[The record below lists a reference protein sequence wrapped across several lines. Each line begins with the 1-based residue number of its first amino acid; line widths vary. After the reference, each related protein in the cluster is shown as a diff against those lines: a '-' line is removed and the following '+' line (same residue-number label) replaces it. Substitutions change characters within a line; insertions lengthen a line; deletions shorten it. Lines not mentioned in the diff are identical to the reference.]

1 MVEVEEDIQHNVPS
15 RNTTLNVASRGEV
28 VHTKFVWRRFWIH
41 ISHKTISY
49 LEQLKVGKV
58 ILRFFLFT
66 FIIFGIWVCNLIWFK
81 PFSIELFYERMFIEY
96 GQDDPEL
103 MSRLH
108 LLERYGIT
116 YHNSQLTDISDAERD
131 RRYEESIVRNFEMLR
146 TYKRSQQTEEEI
158 LSTEVLDW
166 YLELEIYRNAF
177 RQYEYPVNHI
187 NGIQVELPRFMM
199 EVHQI
204 ETLSDAENYLERLS
218 KFDDKFDQL
227 IQLLESR
234 KEANVIPPRFILE
247 RVIEEIEDFIS
258 RKVEYNLLYR
268 DFARKVDNPANRIL
282 EHPNHIDSVKT
293 EQGKKKAIKG
303 GPQKELKAEAKE
315 IIEDDVF
322 PAYRKLLKYLKEE
335 VKIADDNAG
344 VWKLGYDSATAI
356 MYYNTMLMV
365 HAHISQEESAEEY
378 HYRGLGEIS
387 DLREELTSI
396 FDSLKFPQKDSI
408 SKNLVRINNR
418 LPADFSVDDN
428 YKDYLATYQHYS
440 DSVFEAFAHFFLHQ
454 PKEPLKLVRVP
465 LLFESS
471 SPLIE
476 FHGGH
481 GKIRP
486 ALYINLKNAEQIP
499 QNKIPVWIYEKA
511 GGRYIQSW
519 YEQQL
524 TTIPTFRKVLQ
535 FDVYYEGWGG
545 YFADLLKDENK
556 NSINYYKDLYTRIG
570 KIQHELFITSL
581 LVVDTG
587 IHLKQWTREEAIDF
601 LVDNT
606 GLSRENMKDEVDKI
620 VVRPAQATIYKI
632 GKIYFKNLREYT
644 EDALE
649 EHFNLKEFHEVLLK
663 NGHIPLPVLKKQ
675 VEHFVTQKKKVIRE
689 AEIKEE
695 EKAKEQTKTKS

>member
-1 MVEVEEDIQHNVPS
+1 MVEVKEDIQHNIPS
-15 RNTTLNVASRGEV
+15 RNNSLNVASRGDLI
-28 VHTKFVWRRFWIH
+28 HTKLGWRRLWIH

-49 LEQLKVGKV
+49 LERLKVGKV
-58 ILRFFLFT
+58 ILRLFVFFS
-66 FIIFGIWVCNLIWFK
+66 IIFSIWVCNLIWFK
-81 PFSIELFYERMFIEY
+81 PFSIDLFYERMFIEY

-108 LLERYGIT
+108 LLEKYGIT

-131 RRYEESIVRNFEMLR
+131 RRYDESIVRNFEMLR

-158 LSTEVLDW
+158 LSTEILDW
-166 YLELEIYRNAF
+166 YLELEVLRNAF
-177 RQYEYPVNHI
+177 RKYEYPVNHI

-204 ETLSDAENYLERLS
+204 ETLGDAEDYLERLS

-227 IQLLESR
+227 IELLESR
-234 KEANVIPPRFILE
+234 KQANVIPPRFILE
-247 RVIEEIEDFIS
+247 RVIEETKDFIS
-258 RKVEYNLLYR
+258 RNVEYNLLYK
-268 DFARKVDNPANRIL
+268 DFVRKVEYADRIL
-282 EHPNHIDSVKT
+282 PLAKH
-293 EQGKKKAIKG
+293 
-303 GPQKELKAEAKE
+303 ELKVEAKA

-322 PAYRKLLKYLKEE
+322 PAYQKLLDYLENEIEE
-335 VKIADDNAG
+335 GTDEAG
-344 VWKLGYDSATAI
+344 VWKLGEDSTTAV

-378 HYRGLGEIS
+378 HYRGLDEIS
-387 DLREELTSI
+387 DLREELIGI

-408 SKNLVRINNR
+408 SKNLAQINNR
-418 LPADFSVDDN
+418 LPNDFSVDDN
-428 YKDYLATYQHYS
+428 YKDYLAIYQRYS
-440 DSVFEAFAHFFLHQ
+440 DSAFRAFDYFFLHQ
-454 PKEPLKLVRVP
+454 PKSPLKLVSVP
-465 LLFESS
+465 L
-471 SPLIE
+471 PLENSAPLLE

-481 GKIRP
+481 DKTRP
-486 ALYINLKNAEQIP
+486 ALYINLKNAENIP

-524 TTIPTFRKVLQ
+524 TDIPTFRRVLQ
-535 FDVYYEGWGG
+535 FDVYYEGWEG

-556 NSINYYKDLYTRIG
+556 NSIDYYKDLYTRIG

-581 LVVDTG
+581 LVADTG
-587 IHLKQWTREEAIDF
+587 IHLKKWTREEAINF
-601 LVDNT
+601 LIDNT
-606 GLSRENMKDEVDKI
+606 GLPREDMKDEVDKI
-620 VVRPAQATIYKI
+620 VVRPAQSTIYKI

-649 EHFNLKEFHEVLLK
+649 EHFNLKEFHEILLK

-675 VEHFVTQKKKVIRE
+675 IEHFVTEKKKAIRE
-689 AEIKEE
+689 AEMKEE
-695 EKAKEQTKTKS
+695 NANQKAKKNTTS

>member
-1 MVEVEEDIQHNVPS
+1 M
-15 RNTTLNVASRGEV
+15 ASRGDV
-28 VHTKFVWRRFWIH
+28 IHSKFAWRRLWIH
-41 ISHKTISY
+41 VSHKTISY

-58 ILRFFLFT
+58 ILRLFIFT
-66 FIIFGIWVCNLIWFK
+66 SIIFGIWVCNLIWFK
-81 PFSIELFYERMFIEY
+81 PFGIELFYERMFIEY

-108 LLERYGIT
+108 LLEKYGIT
-116 YHNSQLTDISDAERD
+116 YYNSQLTDISDKERD
-131 RRYEESIVRNFEMLR
+131 RRYNESIVRNFEMLR
-146 TYKRSQQTEEEI
+146 TYKRSQQTKEEI
-158 LSTEVLDW
+158 LSTEILDW

-204 ETLSDAENYLERLS
+204 KTLGDAEDYLERLS

-234 KEANVIPPRFILE
+234 KEENVIPPRFILE
-247 RVIEEIEDFIS
+247 RVIQETKDFIS
-258 RKVEYNLLYR
+258 RNVKYNLLYK
-268 DFARKVDNPANRIL
+268 DFARKVDNADTTRIVPL
-282 EHPNHIDSVKT
+282 AQE
-293 EQGKKKAIKG
+293 
-303 GPQKELKAEAKE
+303 ELKIKAKK
-315 IIEDDVF
+315 IIKDDVF
-322 PAYRKLLKYLKEE
+322 PAYQKLLDYLENEIK
-335 VKIADDNAG
+335 VSNDDAG
-344 VWKLGYDSATAI
+344 VWKLGHDSTMAI

-378 HYRGLGEIS
+378 HYRGLDEIS

-408 SKNLVRINNR
+408 SKNLARINNR
-418 LPADFSVDDN
+418 LPNDFALDDN

-440 DSVFEAFAHFFLHQ
+440 DSAFKAFDNFFLYQ
-454 PKEPLKLVRVP
+454 PKESLKLVRVALPLENNAP
-465 LLFESS
+465 LL
-471 SPLIE
+471 E

-486 ALYINLKNAEQIP
+486 ALYVNLKNAETVS
-499 QNKIPVWIYEKA
+499 QNKMPVWIYEKA

-524 TTIPTFRKVLQ
+524 TDIPTFRRVLQ
-535 FDVYYEGWGG
+535 FDVYYEGWEG
-545 YFADLLKDENK
+545 YFADLLKDENRA
-556 NSINYYKDLYTRIG
+556 IDYYKDLYTRIG

-581 LVVDTG
+581 LVADTG
-587 IHLKQWTREEAIDF
+587 IHLKQWTREEAINF
-601 LVDNT
+601 LVENT
-606 GLSRENMKDEVDKI
+606 GLPREEMKDEVDKI

-649 EHFNLKEFHEVLLK
+649 ENFDLKEFHEILLK

-675 VEHFVTQKKKVIRE
+675 VEHFVTEKKKTIRE
-689 AEIKEE
+689 EEIKQEE
-695 EKAKEQTKTKS
+695 EQAKKKSEKKLPN

>member
-1 MVEVEEDIQHNVPS
+1 MVEVKEDIQHNIPS
-15 RNTTLNVASRGEV
+15 RNTTLNMASRGDV
-28 VHTKFVWRRFWIH
+28 IHSKFAWRRLWIH

-49 LEQLKVGKV
+49 LEQLKVGNV
-58 ILRFFLFT
+58 ILRLFIFV
-66 FIIFGIWVCNLIWFK
+66 FIIFSIWVCNLIWFK

-108 LLERYGIT
+108 LLEKYGIT

-158 LSTEVLDW
+158 LSTEILDW

-204 ETLSDAENYLERLS
+204 ETLGDAEDYLERLS

-258 RKVEYNLLYR
+258 RDVKYNLLYR
-268 DFARKVDNPANRIL
+268 DFARKVEDPDNRIL
-282 EHPNHIDSVKT
+282 KHPNHFDSLNKQLIDVR
-293 EQGKKKAIKG
+293 
-303 GPQKELKAEAKE
+303 GPKRDLKAEAKAIME
-315 IIEDDVF
+315 KDVY
-322 PAYRKLLKYLKEE
+322 PAYRKLLNYLKNELE
-335 VKIADDNAG
+335 LSNNDAG

-387 DLREELTSI
+387 DLREELTGI

-408 SKNLVRINNR
+408 SKNLARINNH
-418 LPADFSVDDN
+418 LPSDFEINDN
-428 YKDYLATYQHYS
+428 YKNYLDAYQRYS
-440 DSVFEAFAHFFLHQ
+440 DSAFQSFSHFFLHQ
-454 PKEPLKLVRVP
+454 PKEPLKLLQVEIP
-465 LLFESS
+465 LQNS
-471 SPLIE
+471 SPLLK
-476 FHGGH
+476 FHI
-481 GKIRP
+481 GKSDTSQL
-486 ALYINLKNAEQIP
+486 LYINLKKAQNIP
-499 QNKIPVWIYEKA
+499 QNKMPVWIYEKA

-524 TTIPTFRKVLQ
+524 TDIPTFRRVLQ
-535 FDVYYEGWGG
+535 FDVYYEGWEG
-545 YFADLLKDENK
+545 YFADLLKDENR
-556 NSINYYKDLYTRIG
+556 NSIDYYKDLYTRIG

-581 LVVDTG
+581 LVADTG
-587 IHLKQWTREEAIDF
+587 IHLKQWTREESINF
-601 LVDNT
+601 LVENT
-606 GLSRENMKDEVDKI
+606 GLPREDMTDEVDKI

-649 EHFNLKEFHEVLLK
+649 ENFNLKEFHELLLK

-675 VEHFVTQKKKVIRE
+675 VEHFVTEKKKAIRE
-689 AEIKEE
+689 AEIKQEAV
-695 EKAKEQTKTKS
+695 EKQ

>member
-1 MVEVEEDIQHNVPS
+1 M
-15 RNTTLNVASRGEV
+15 ASRGEII
-28 VHTKFVWRRFWIH
+28 HTKFAWRRLWIH

-58 ILRFFLFT
+58 ILRLFIFS
-66 FIIFGIWVCNLIWFK
+66 FIIFSIWVCNLIWFK

-108 LLERYGIT
+108 LLEQYGIT
-116 YHNSQLTDISDAERD
+116 YHNSQLTDISDEERD

-158 LSTEVLDW
+158 LSTEILDW

-204 ETLSDAENYLERLS
+204 ETLGDAEDYLERLS
-218 KFDDKFDQL
+218 KFDDKFEQL

-247 RVIEEIEDFIS
+247 RVIEEIEDFIA
-258 RKVEYNLLYR
+258 RHVKYNLLYK
-268 DFARKVDNPANRIL
+268 DFARKVDNADTTRVVPLAQ
-282 EHPNHIDSVKT
+282 E
-293 EQGKKKAIKG
+293 
-303 GPQKELKAEAKE
+303 ELKIKARE
-315 IIEDDVF
+315 IIENDVF
-322 PAYRKLLKYLKEE
+322 PAYQKLLNYLEIE
-335 VKIADDNAG
+335 LEDSNDDAG
-344 VWKLGYDSATAI
+344 VWKLGYDSTAAI

-387 DLREELTSI
+387 DLREELIGI

-408 SKNLVRINNR
+408 AKNLAKINNR
-418 LPADFSVDDN
+418 LPNDFSVDDN
-428 YKDYLATYQHYS
+428 YKEYLANYQYYA
-440 DSVFEAFAHFFLHQ
+440 DSAFQSFDNFFLHQ
-454 PKEPLKLVRVP
+454 PNEPLKLEPVPIPFENNSP
-465 LLFESS
+465 LL
-471 SPLIE
+471 E
-476 FHGGH
+476 FHGGDNKLH
-481 GKIRP
+481 P
-486 ALYINLKNAEQIP
+486 VLYINLKNAEIIP
-499 QNKIPVWIYEKA
+499 QNKMPVWIYEKA

-524 TTIPTFRKVLQ
+524 TNIPTFRKVLQ
-535 FDVYYEGWGG
+535 FDVYYEGWEG
-545 YFADLLKDENK
+545 YFADLLKDEK
-556 NSINYYKDLYTRIG
+556 YNSINYYDDLYVKIG
-570 KIQHELFITSL
+570 KIQNELFITSL
-581 LVVDTG
+581 LVADTG
-587 IHLKQWTREEAIDF
+587 IHLKQWTREEAINF
-601 LVDNT
+601 LVKNT
-606 GLSRENMKDEVDKI
+606 GLPREEMKDEVDKI

-649 EHFNLKEFHEVLLK
+649 ENFNLKEFHEVLLK
-663 NGHIPLPVLKKQ
+663 NGHIPLPVLKRQ
-675 VEHFVTQKKKVIRE
+675 VEHFVTEKKKIIRE
-689 AEIKEE
+689 AEMKQEELQKEK
-695 EKAKEQTKTKS
+695 EKIELEK

>member
-1 MVEVEEDIQHNVPS
+1 MVEVKEDIPHNIPS
-15 RNTTLNVASRGEV
+15 RNTTLNMASRGEII
-28 VHTKFVWRRFWIH
+28 HTKFEWRRLWIH

-58 ILRFFLFT
+58 ILRLFVFS
-66 FIIFGIWVCNLIWFK
+66 FIIFAIWVCNLIWFK

-108 LLERYGIT
+108 LLEQYGIT
-116 YHNSQLTDISDAERD
+116 YHNSLLTDISDQERD

-146 TYKRSQQTEEEI
+146 TYKRSQQTEEEL
-158 LSTEVLDW
+158 LSTEILDW

-199 EVHQI
+199 EVHEI
-204 ETLSDAENYLERLS
+204 KTLGDAEDYLERLS

-247 RVIEEIEDFIS
+247 RVIEETKDFIS
-258 RKVEYNLLYR
+258 RNVEYNLLYR
-268 DFARKVDNPANRIL
+268 DFARKVEYADHIL
-282 EHPNHIDSVKT
+282 PLAKH
-293 EQGKKKAIKG
+293 
-303 GPQKELKAEAKE
+303 ELQVEAKE

-322 PAYRKLLKYLKEE
+322 PAYQKLLNYLENE
-335 VKIADDNAG
+335 IEDATDDAG
-344 VWKLGYDSATAI
+344 VWKLGYDSAAAN

-365 HAHISQEESAEEY
+365 HAHISQEESADEY
-378 HYRGLGEIS
+378 HFRGLGEIS
-387 DLREELTSI
+387 DLREELIGI

-408 SKNLVRINNR
+408 SKNLAKINNR
-418 LPADFSVDDN
+418 LPNDFNVGNNDKN
-428 YKDYLATYQHYS
+428 YLATYQHYS
-440 DSVFEAFAHFFLHQ
+440 DSAFEAFDNFFLHQ
-454 PKEPLKLVRVP
+454 PKDPLKLVRVP
-465 LLFESS
+465 LPLENT
-471 SPLIE
+471 SPLLE

-481 GKIRP
+481 DKTLP

-524 TTIPTFRKVLQ
+524 TDIPTFRKVLQ
-535 FDVYYEGWGG
+535 FDVYYEGWEG
-545 YFADLLKDENK
+545 YFADLLKNENQ
-556 NSINYYKDLYTRIG
+556 NSIDYYKDLYTRIG

-587 IHLKQWTREEAIDF
+587 IHLKQWTREEAINF

-606 GLSRENMKDEVDKI
+606 GLPREEMKDEVDKI

-649 EHFNLKEFHEVLLK
+649 DDFNLKEFHEILLK

-675 VEHFVTQKKKVIRE
+675 VEHFVTEKKKKTRE
-689 AEIKEE
+689 VEITQEE
-695 EKAKEQTKTKS
+695 EDKTQNKKEIL

>member
-1 MVEVEEDIQHNVPS
+1 MVEIKEDIQHNIPS
-15 RNTTLNVASRGEV
+15 RNTTLNMASRGDV
-28 VHTKFVWRRFWIH
+28 VHTKFAWRRLWIH
-41 ISHKTISY
+41 VSHKTISY
-49 LEQLKVGKV
+49 LEQLKIGKV
-58 ILRFFLFT
+58 ILRLFVFS
-66 FIIFGIWVCNLIWFK
+66 FIIFSIWVCNLIWFK
-81 PFSIELFYERMFIEY
+81 PFSVELFYERMFIEY

-108 LLERYGIT
+108 LLDNYGIT
-116 YHNSQLTDISDAERD
+116 YYNSLLTDISDEERD

-146 TYKRSQQTEEEI
+146 TYKRSQQNEEEL
-158 LSTEVLDW
+158 LSTEILDW

-187 NGIQVELPRFMM
+187 TGIQVELPRFMM

-204 ETLSDAENYLERLS
+204 ETLGDAEDYLERLS

-227 IQLLESR
+227 IQLLQSR
-234 KEANVIPPRFILE
+234 KESNVIPPRFILE
-247 RVIEEIEDFIS
+247 RVIEETKDFIARNVEYNVLYRDFS
-258 RKVEYNLLYR
+258 RKVEYS
-268 DFARKVDNPANRIL
+268 DRIL
-282 EHPNHIDSVKT
+282 PLAKH
-293 EQGKKKAIKG
+293 
-303 GPQKELKAEAKE
+303 ELQVEAKE

-322 PAYRKLLKYLKEE
+322 PAYQKLLNYLEE
-335 VKIADDNAG
+335 EIELSNNDAG

-378 HYRGLGEIS
+378 HFRGLGEIS
-387 DLREELTSI
+387 DLKEELTGI

-408 SKNLVRINNR
+408 SKNLAKINNR
-418 LPADFSVDDN
+418 LPNDFN
-428 YKDYLATYQHYS
+428 IGNNNKNYLATYQHYS
-440 DSVFEAFAHFFLHQ
+440 DSAFEAFDNFFLHQ

-465 LLFESS
+465 L
-471 SPLIE
+471 PLENSAPLLE

-481 GKIRP
+481 DKTRP
-486 ALYINLKNAEQIP
+486 ALYINLKNAETIP
-499 QNKIPVWIYEKA
+499 QNKIPVWVYEKA

-524 TTIPTFRKVLQ
+524 TDIPTFRKVLQ
-535 FDVYYEGWGG
+535 FDVYYEGWEG
-545 YFADLLKDENK
+545 YFADLLTEQNR
-556 NSINYYKDLYTRIG
+556 NSINYYDDLYVKIG
-570 KIQHELFITSL
+570 KIQNELFITSL

-601 LVDNT
+601 LVANT
-606 GLSRENMKDEVDKI
+606 GLPREDMKDEVDKI

-632 GKIYFKNLREYT
+632 GKIYFNNLREYT

-649 EHFNLKEFHEVLLK
+649 ENFNLKEFHEILLK

-675 VEHFVTQKKKVIRE
+675 VEHFVTEKKKLIRE
-689 AEIKEE
+689 AEMKQEEAKEE
-695 EKAKEQTKTKS
+695 KKEKS

>member
-1 MVEVEEDIQHNVPS
+1 MVEIEKDIQHNIPI
-15 RNTTLNVASRGEV
+15 RDTRLNMASRGEV
-28 VHTKFVWRRFWIH
+28 IHTKFAWRRLWIH
-41 ISHKTISY
+41 ISHKTVSY

-58 ILRFFLFT
+58 ILRSFLFA
-66 FIIFGIWVCNLIWFK
+66 FIIFAIWVCNLIWFK
-81 PFSIELFYERMFIEY
+81 PFSVELFYERMFIEY

-108 LLERYGIT
+108 LLEQYGIT

-146 TYKRSQQTEEEI
+146 TYKRSQQTKEEI
-158 LSTEVLDW
+158 LSTEILDW

-177 RQYEYPVNHI
+177 HQYEYPVNHI

-204 ETLSDAENYLERLS
+204 KTLGDAEDYLERLS
-218 KFDDKFDQL
+218 KFDDKFEQL

-234 KEANVIPPRFILE
+234 KEGNVIPPRFILE
-247 RVIEEIEDFIS
+247 RVIEETKDFIS
-258 RKVEYNLLYR
+258 RNVEYNMLYR
-268 DFARKVDNPANRIL
+268 DFARKVEYADRIL
-282 EHPNHIDSVKT
+282 PLAKH
-293 EQGKKKAIKG
+293 
-303 GPQKELKAEAKE
+303 ELKAEAKG

-322 PAYRKLLKYLKEE
+322 PAYQKLLDYLESNIKD
-335 VKIADDNAG
+335 ATDDAG
-344 VWKLGYDSATAI
+344 AWKLGYDSATAI
-356 MYYNTMLMV
+356 TYYNTMLMV
-365 HAHISQEESAEEY
+365 HAHISQEESADDY
-378 HYRGLGEIS
+378 HHRGLGEIS
-387 DLREELTSI
+387 DLKEELLGI
-396 FDSLKFPQKDSI
+396 FDSLKFSSKEPI
-408 SKNLVRINNR
+408 SKHLAKINTS
-418 LPADFSVDDN
+418 PSTKVDN
-428 YKDYLATYQHYS
+428 NNQKDYLATYQRYS
-440 DSVFEAFAHFFLHQ
+440 NSAFQSFGLFFLHQ
-454 PKEPLKLVRVP
+454 PKEPLKLFRVP
-465 LLFESS
+465 LLLENSA
-471 SPLIE
+471 PLLD
-476 FHGGH
+476 FQGGH
-481 GKIRP
+481 DKTRP
-486 ALYINLKNAEQIP
+486 ALYINLKNAETIP

-524 TTIPTFRKVLQ
+524 TDIPTFRRVLQ
-535 FDVYYEGWGG
+535 FDVYYEGWEG
-545 YFADLLKDENK
+545 YFADLLKNENE
-556 NSINYYKDLYTRIG
+556 NSLDYYNDLYVRIG

-606 GLSRENMKDEVDKI
+606 GLPRNEMKDEVDKI

-649 EHFNLKEFHEVLLK
+649 DDFNLKEFHEVLLK

-675 VEHFVTQKKKVIRE
+675 VEHYVEQKKQ
-689 AEIKEE
+689 AIKDQE
-695 EKAKEQTKTKS
+695 TN

>member
-1 MVEVEEDIQHNVPS
+1 M
-15 RNTTLNVASRGEV
+15 ASRGEV
-28 VHTKFVWRRFWIH
+28 VHTKFAWRRLWIH

-49 LEQLKVGKV
+49 LEQLKVRKV
-58 ILRFFLFT
+58 ILRLFVFS

-108 LLERYGIT
+108 LLENYGIT
-116 YHNSQLTDISDAERD
+116 YYNSLLTDISDEERD

-146 TYKRSQQTEEEI
+146 TYKRSQQTEEEL
-158 LSTEVLDW
+158 LSTEILDW

-187 NGIQVELPRFMM
+187 TGIQVELPRFMM

-204 ETLSDAENYLERLS
+204 ETLGDAEDYLERLS

-234 KEANVIPPRFILE
+234 KNQNVIPPRFIIE

-258 RKVEYNLLYR
+258 RDVEYNLLYK
-268 DFARKVDNPANRIL
+268 DFARKVDFAEGIL
-282 EHPNHIDSVKT
+282 NHPNHNTNSKEDAVR
-293 EQGKKKAIKG
+293 
-303 GPQKELKAEAKE
+303 GPKHELKVEAKE

-335 VKIADDNAG
+335 IQVSNDDAG

-396 FDSLKFPQKDSI
+396 FDSLKFPNKDSI
-408 SKNLVRINNR
+408 SRNLSKINNR
-418 LPADFSVDDN
+418 LPNDFTIDDN
-428 YKDYLATYQHYS
+428 YKDYLVTYQHYS
-440 DSVFEAFAHFFLHQ
+440 DSAFEAFDNFFLHQ

-465 LLFESS
+465 L
-471 SPLIE
+471 PLENSAPLLE

-481 GKIRP
+481 DKTRP
-486 ALYINLKNAEQIP
+486 ALYINLKNAETIP

-519 YEQQL
+519 YERQL
-524 TTIPTFRKVLQ
+524 TDIPTFRRVLQ
-535 FDVYYEGWGG
+535 FDVYYEGWEG
-545 YFADLLKDENK
+545 YFADLLTKENRT
-556 NSINYYKDLYTRIG
+556 SIDYYDDLYVKIG
-570 KIQHELFITSL
+570 KIQNELFITSL

-587 IHLKQWTREEAIDF
+587 IHLKQWTREESIDF
-601 LVDNT
+601 LVKNT
-606 GLSRENMKDEVDKI
+606 GLPREDMRDEVDKI

-649 EHFNLKEFHEVLLK
+649 EHFNLKEFHELLLK

-675 VEHFVTQKKKVIRE
+675 VEHFVTEKKKAIRE
-689 AEIKEE
+689 AEMKQEE
-695 EKAKEQTKTKS
+695 ENKKSENI

>member
-15 RNTTLNVASRGEV
+15 RNTSLNMASRGEII
-28 VHTKFVWRRFWIH
+28 HSKFAWRRLWIH
-41 ISHKTISY
+41 ITHKTISY

-58 ILRFFLFT
+58 ILRLFI
-66 FIIFGIWVCNLIWFK
+66 FASIIFGIWVCNLIWFK
-81 PFSIELFYERMFIEY
+81 PFSVELFYERMFIEY

-108 LLERYGIT
+108 LLEDYGIT
-116 YHNSQLTDISDAERD
+116 YYNSQLTDISDAERD
-131 RRYEESIVRNFEMLR
+131 RRYNESIVRNFEMLR
-146 TYKRSQQTEEEI
+146 TYKRSQQSEEEI
-158 LSTEVLDW
+158 LSTEILDW
-166 YLELEIYRNAF
+166 YLELEIYRNLF
-177 RQYEYPVNHI
+177 RKYEYPVNHI
-187 NGIQVELPRFMM
+187 NGIQVELPRFMI
-199 EVHQI
+199 EVHEI
-204 ETLSDAENYLERLS
+204 ETLGDAEDYLERLS

-227 IQLLESR
+227 INLLESR
-234 KEANVIPPRFILE
+234 KQENVIPPRFILE
-247 RVIEEIEDFIS
+247 RVIQETQDFISRNVKYNALYKDFS
-258 RKVEYNLLYR
+258 RKVEYA
-268 DFARKVDNPANRIL
+268 DRIL
-282 EHPNHIDSVKT
+282 PLAKH
-293 EQGKKKAIKG
+293 
-303 GPQKELKAEAKE
+303 ELKIEAKE

-322 PAYRKLLKYLKEE
+322 PAYRKLLNYLENEE
-335 VKIADDNAG
+335 LEISNNDAG

-378 HYRGLGEIS
+378 HFRGLGEIS
-387 DLREELTSI
+387 DLREELVII

-408 SKNLVRINNR
+408 SQNLTRINNR
-418 LPADFSVDDN
+418 LPNDFAIDDN

-440 DSVFEAFAHFFLHQ
+440 DSAFEAFDNFFLRQ

-465 LLFESS
+465 LPLESNA
-471 SPLIE
+471 PLLD

-481 GKIRP
+481 DKTRP
-486 ALYINLKNAEQIP
+486 ALYINLKNAEQLP

-511 GGRYIQSW
+511 GGRYIQAW

-524 TTIPTFRKVLQ
+524 TDIPTFRRVLQ
-535 FDVYYEGWGG
+535 FDVYYEGWEG
-545 YFADLLKDENK
+545 YFADLLKDENR
-556 NSINYYKDLYTRIG
+556 NSIDYYKDLYTRIG

-587 IHLKQWTREEAIDF
+587 IHLKQWTREQGIDF

-606 GLSRENMKDEVDKI
+606 GLPRESMRDEVDKI

-649 EHFNLKEFHEVLLK
+649 EHFDLKEFHEILLK

-675 VEHFVTQKKKVIRE
+675 VEHFVTEKKKIIRE
-689 AEIKEE
+689 AEMKQEE
-695 EKAKEQTKTKS
+695 EEAKQKEK